1 MKLRNARSIALALV
15 AFLALA
21 MPRAAQAQGGG
32 KTPDPR
38 PFALFRDLFDT
49 AGENHGPWVTMTWQP
64 QLQYQWQSEGTP
76 KNNVQ
81 PTVSWQAYTW
91 FTPELTMNVNLAL
104 NQPSN
109 GPAANATNDD
119 WLAYGMAGQAGD
131 VWLQWSDQRTG
142 IIGGRYTA
150 PFGIA
155 PLVLPGVFDTNL
167 VGNYSFGGLLGG
179 LGTLSTGDE
188 GLGIHA
194 LNVGFFGIDTTF
206 MANNIFLSTPKA
218 TGPGTG
224 GGVDSWMIGYAAEN
238 VPLLFPTLQWNVAYI
253 QFGDGDGAPENQKGF
268 DAGFYWQ
275 YIVDNDGSDTL
286 DAQYWSIGPMVEY
299 VRFWNNNG
307 LADADAEYFTVGI
320 VSSYGNWQT
329 DFTWG
334 YQSLT
339 GSGQPNQRTQ
349 LFTANL
355 GYNFFGPQSLV
366 QVGYAYQDT
375 EGQNVNHQIGLQV
388 NFPITILEWTPFWN

>member
-1 MKLRNARSIALALV
+1 MNRRILLPLLLALAALAL
-15 AFLALA
+15 
-21 MPRAAQAQGGG
+21 PRHAAAQGGG

-49 AGENHGPWVTMTWQP
+49 AGDVHGPWVTMTWQP
-64 QLQYQWQSEGTP
+64 QLQYSWQSDGTP
-76 KNNVQ
+76 KNNLD

-104 NQPSN
+104 NQVN
-109 GPAANATNDD
+109 QGPTDDD
-119 WLAYGMAGQAGD
+119 WAAYGMGAQAGD

-142 IIGGRYTA
+142 IIGGRFTA
-150 PFGIA
+150 PFGLA
-155 PLVLPGVFDTNL
+155 PLLLPGVFDTNL
-167 VGNYSFGGLLGG
+167 VNNYNFGGLMGG

-194 LNVGFFGIDTTF
+194 LNASFFGIDTTF
-206 MANNIFLSTPKA
+206 MANNVFVATPQA

-224 GGVDSWMIGYAAEN
+224 GGVDSWSIGYSAEN
-238 VPLLFPTLQWNVAYI
+238 VPLIFPTLQWNLSYI
-253 QFGDGDGAPENQKGF
+253 QFGDGRGAPENQKGF
-268 DAGFYWQ
+268 NAGAYWQ
-275 YIVDNDGSDTL
+275 YVINNDGTDTL
-286 DAQYWSIGPMVEY
+286 DAQYWSVGPLVEY
-299 VRFWNNNG
+299 VRFWNADG
-307 LADADAEYFTVGI
+307 LADSDSEYFTVGI
-320 VSSYGNWQT
+320 ISNYGNWQT

-334 YQSLT
+334 YQELS
-339 GSGQPNQRTQ
+339 GSGQASPGRTQ

-375 EGQNVNHQIGLQV
+375 EGQSINHQVGLQV
-388 NFPITILEWTPFWN
+388 NFPITILEWTPLWE

>member
-1 MKLRNARSIALALV
+1 LNRRILLPILLALV
-15 AFLALA
+15 ALAL
-21 MPRAAQAQGGG
+21 PRHAAAQGGG

-49 AGENHGPWVTMTWQP
+49 AGDVHGPWVTMTWQP
-64 QLQYQWQSEGTP
+64 QLQYSWQSDGTP
-76 KNNVQ
+76 KNNLE

-104 NQPSN
+104 NQVN
-109 GPAANATNDD
+109 QGPTNDD
-119 WLAYGMAGQAGD
+119 WAAYGMGAQAGD

-142 IIGGRYTA
+142 IIGGRFTA
-150 PFGIA
+150 PFGLA
-155 PLVLPGVFDTNL
+155 PLLLPGVFDTNL
-167 VGNYSFGGLLGG
+167 VNNYNFGGLMGG

-194 LNVGFFGIDTTF
+194 LNASFFGIDTTF
-206 MANNIFLSTPKA
+206 MANNVFVATPQA

-224 GGVDSWMIGYAAEN
+224 GGVDSWSIGYSAEN
-238 VPLLFPTLQWNVAYI
+238 VPLIFPTLQWNLSYI
-253 QFGDGDGAPENQKGF
+253 QFGDGRGAPENQKGF
-268 DAGFYWQ
+268 NAGAYWQ
-275 YIVDNDGSDTL
+275 YVINNDGTDTL
-286 DAQYWSIGPMVEY
+286 DAQYWSVGPLVEY
-299 VRFWNNNG
+299 VRFWNADG
-307 LADADAEYFTVGI
+307 LADSDSEYFTVGI
-320 VSSYGNWQT
+320 ISNYGNWQT

-334 YQSLT
+334 YQELS
-339 GSGQPNQRTQ
+339 GSGQASPGRTQ

-375 EGQNVNHQIGLQV
+375 EGQSINHQVGLQV
-388 NFPITILEWTPFWN
+388 NFPITILEWTPLWE